1 MNTVTYIHRLSS
13 SRIVFRAAAL
23 MTLLALAPAAG
34 IAAGYWTHSAPET
47 RVARVSLA
55 DLDLSTPAGL
65 RAAHDRLHETARR
78 LCSQLQD
85 ELSLSHQPNYVI
97 CVDKTTAAALQQVKV
112 PALAANEK

>member
-13 SRIVFRAAAL
+13 SRIVFRATAL

-34 IAAGYWTHSAPET
+34 IAAGYWTHPAPET

-65 RAAHDRLHETARR
+65 RAAHDRLHEKARR
-78 LCSQLQD
+78 LCFQLED
-85 ELSLSHQPNYVI
+85 ELSLSHQPDYVI
-97 CVDKTTAAALQQVKV
+97 CVAKTTAAALQQAKV